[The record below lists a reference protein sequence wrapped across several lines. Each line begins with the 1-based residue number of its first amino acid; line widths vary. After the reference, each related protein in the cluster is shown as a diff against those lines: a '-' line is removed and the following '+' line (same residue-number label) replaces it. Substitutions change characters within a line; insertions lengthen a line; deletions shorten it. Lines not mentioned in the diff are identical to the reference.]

1 MDDRAPNAYRDDV
14 AAAYAR
20 IESLEAE
27 ARSLRETAADL
38 DAIELEDRIRQ
49 LEAHGR
55 RWDRMRTTLA
65 ILLGFSVIVAMNV
78 GDRFGSSAG
87 LLVACVTMVA
97 IGITVAWPSLSVER
111 AVGRRS
117 RKNTHSK
124 SIAVESD
131 RRSGVRVAVND
142 GATADDRAR
151 LGTPAREAE
160 ASQEP
165 AARPGEAPSVSAPER
180 AR

>member
-1 MDDRAPNAYRDDV
+1 MDERAPNAYRDDV

-27 ARSLRETAADL
+27 TRTLRETAADL
-38 DAIELEDRIRQ
+38 DAIELEDRIRR

-87 LLVACVTMVA
+87 LLVACVAMVA

-111 AVGRRS
+111 TIGRRGS
-117 RKNTHSK
+117 RTPHTK
-124 SIAVESD
+124 SSD
-131 RRSGVRVAVND
+131 AGGALRSGVRVTVSD
-142 GATADDRAR
+142 GAAGDGLAKDEAR
-151 LGTPAREAE
+151 SG
-160 ASQEP
+160 
-165 AARPGEAPSVSAPER
+165 AARSELEAPRSSDAPPEPAPER
-180 AR
+180 AC